1 MRAGKKVVYWDT
13 SVFFAWL
20 KDEPWDAD
28 IVDGIEATVRQVHN
42 NQVVLI
48 TSVVTDTEVL
58 RSRMSA
64 KALAKWEAV
73 FQRRNVKM
81 IAHDLRVGRKSSQ
94 IRDCFF
100 QEGIKVATPDS
111 IHLAT
116 AIIYEAD
123 ELQALDGAGP
133 TKKASDMIRLNGHNC
148 VDGLKIVTPAT
159 VTKQMSLL
167 RGVTPEKKKDATK
180 EAKPESNSK
189 EKDGNEA
196 SG

>member
-1 MRAGKKVVYWDT
+1 MRVGKKVVYWDT

-28 IVDGIEATVRQVHN
+28 IVEGIEATVRQIHN
-42 NQVVLI
+42 NQVILI

-64 KALAKWEAV
+64 DALAKWEAV
-73 FQRRNVKM
+73 FKRRNVKM

-100 QEGIKVATPDS
+100 QQSIKVETPDS

-123 ELQALDGAGP
+123 ELQTLDGAGP
-133 TKKASDMIRLNGHNC
+133 TKKAGDMIRLNGHAC

-159 VTKQMSLL
+159 INRQMSLL
-167 RGVTPEKKKDATK
+167 RGVTPEKTKDETK
-180 EAKPESNSK
+180 EARPESGSA
-189 EKDGNEA
+189 D
-196 SG
+196 

>member
-1 MRAGKKVVYWDT
+1 MRAGKKVIYWDT

-20 KDEPWDAD
+20 KDEPWEAE
-28 IVDGIEATVRQVHN
+28 IVDGIEATVRQVHS
-42 NQVVLI
+42 NQVILI

-58 RSRMSA
+58 RSRMLPA
-64 KALAKWEAV
+64 ALAKWEAV
-73 FQRRNVKM
+73 FKRRNVKM

-116 AIIYEAD
+116 AILYEAD
-123 ELQALDGAGP
+123 ELQTLDGAGP
-133 TKKASDMIRLNGHNC
+133 TKKASDMIRLNGHAC

-159 VTKQMSLL
+159 TNKQMSLL
-167 RGVTPEKKKDATK
+167 SGIPPEEKKDATK
-180 EAKPESNSK
+180 GRKFVRPDEEV
-189 EKDGNEA
+189 
-196 SG
+196 